1 MTTFEFEVRAINDN
15 GNGAESDPATATIDV
30 PDNIALS
37 MATVGN
43 RQVTLTWSTPNNN
56 GSAIL
61 RYQYFVYDNVTETFV
76 VPENTTIPN
85 SDADTTSFTI
95 TGLTNGVTYTVVIK
109 AVNTV
114 GAPDDDPGDYT
125 PMAGPPGKPSVTVQ
139 SRVAALYV
147 SWTVDDDGGSN
158 ITEYQVQWKSGAQ
171 SFDSSRQ
178 QAGLT
183 ATNTR
188 IETLINGT
196 EYDVQ
201 RPRHELSRMGRV
213 VRHRFGDSR
222 RGPGGVSERRDA
234 HDRRG
239 RVRRLLPS

>member
-1 MTTFEFEVRAINDN
+1 M
-15 GNGAESDPATATIDV
+15 
-30 PDNIALS
+30 
-37 MATVGN
+37 
-43 RQVTLTWSTPNNN
+43 
-56 GSAIL
+56 
-61 RYQYFVYDNVTETFV
+61 YFVYDNVSDTYV
-76 VPENTTIPN
+76 VPQNTTIPN

-95 TGLTNGVTYTVVIK
+95 TGLTNGVEYSIVIK

-183 ATNTR
+183 GTNTL
-188 IETLINGT
+188 IENLINGT
-196 EYDVQ
+196 EYDVRVRAMNSAGWGEWSDIDSGTPVEGPAVSLNAATLQ
-201 RPRHELSRMGRV
+201 VDEGGSGAYSVVLTTEPTSRRHHPHFGRGRRHYPTQHPAFHCLGLGNQAE
-213 VRHRFGDSR
+213 RHRQR
-222 RGPGGVSERRDA
+222 RTGRRC
-234 HDRRG
+234 
-239 RVRRLLPS
+239 